1 MDNDLNNNIKF
12 HKLSN
17 ESNLNS
23 PTQNEILD
31 EKQNSTNQIQIIT
44 NEDDKKNIPEG
55 RKIGKNIF
63 LNIFSIKKVIGSNNN
78 LYLFILIYFL
88 IILELVVWVITNN
101 SFFSLFIYIIV
112 LIPSFLTIYY
122 MLIVFL
128 TEPGIIPKYHPDYIK
143 LNEDEEIKKP
153 QTTND
158 GKNIVPKIFTER
170 FCKTCKILRPPL
182 ASHCNFCD
190 NCVKVF
196 DHHCFFVSNCI
207 GERNHK
213 YFFLFLLYGSIGG
226 ILLSFFNFIHF
237 LYVFFF
243 SEFKIWTLLFKNY
256 LYFTI
261 FALLL
266 ISFGIL
272 VASGGSMDIG
282 CIGVPI
288 VTGGIIINIC
298 IYKVIPEDHP
308 SYFNPFTLISLFG
321 ALSFTFF
328 VCSTFVV
335 QYLRISKRLTIKQ
348 EHSIKDEYIERSRN
362 NEQINISTRYFIS
375 LGIRERFKN
384 VLDFLRKPIPESLI
398 DFNRDL

>member
-78 LYLFILIYFL
+78 LFLFLLIYFL
-88 IILELVVWVITNN
+88 IILELVVWNITNN
-101 SFFSLFIYIIV
+101 SFFPIFIYIIV
-112 LIPSFLTIYY
+112 LIPSFLTLYY

-143 LNEDEEIKKP
+143 LNDDEELKKP
-153 QTTND
+153 HITND
-158 GKNIVPKIFTER
+158 GKNVIPKIFTER
-170 FCKTCKILRPPL
+170 YCRTCKISRPPL
-182 ASHCNFCD
+182 ASHCNHCD

-213 YFFLFLLYGSIGG
+213 YFFLFLLNGSIGG

-243 SEFKIWTLLFKNY
+243 SEFKIWRLLFKNY

-261 FALLL
+261 IALIL
-266 ISFGIL
+266 IFYGIL
-272 VASGGSMDIG
+272 IALQGSMDIG
-282 CIGVPI
+282 CIGIPI
-288 VTGGIIINIC
+288 VIGGIIINIC
-298 IYKVIPEDHP
+298 IYKVIPENHP
-308 SYFNPFTLISLFG
+308 SYFNPLTFISLFG
-321 ALSFTFF
+321 ALSFTLF
-328 VCSTFVV
+328 VSSTCVV
-335 QYLRISKRLTIKQ
+335 QYLRISKNLTIKQ
-348 EHSIKDEYIERSRN
+348 ESSIKDEYIERSRN
-362 NEQINISTRYFIS
+362 NEQLNISTRYFIS
-375 LGIRERFKN
+375 LGIRERLKN